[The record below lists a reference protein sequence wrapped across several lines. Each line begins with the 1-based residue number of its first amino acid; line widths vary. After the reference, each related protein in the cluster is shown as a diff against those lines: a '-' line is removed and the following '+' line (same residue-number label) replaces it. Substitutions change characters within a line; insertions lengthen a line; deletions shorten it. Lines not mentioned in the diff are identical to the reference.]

1 MRDIDDIEDECTKTV
16 IKDVLMCMGLTKSAY
31 HVSDLHEEVTRQ
43 ILSRN
48 IGDSMLHDSGNCI
61 LAKTLF
67 CFKIHSKGF
76 PQ

>member
-1 MRDIDDIEDECTKTV
+1 MRDSDDIEDECTKTV

-48 IGDSMLHDSGNCI
+48 IGDSMLHDSENCI